1 MKKFIIALSI
11 MWEHVKSFV
20 LAVLIGLAIIIALCS
35 IIHNVFKIREIYQ
48 EDRTGYKNLISVSDN
63 RMNARTAGYG
73 EQTVVIL
80 PDVAECSPIVRY
92 KKYAEALSSNYKV
105 VTLEYFGY
113 GFSLSTKEDRNNFKF
128 AQEIKSALDALGVP
142 GPYIFLAT
150 GTSSMYAYTYSNL
163 YPDDVQKLVIVDG
176 IYPKSLEDEY
186 TNKYVDDYMTN
197 GKLTFFAEFTGYARI
212 LSYVS
217 PETFHIDQ
225 MKDLGFSKSDIQLY
239 RKMIANRYYT
249 GSMKKEIKELK
260 SNMQLLQNYKYP
272 ESLEVRQ
279 VLSSGYVEEVNSL
292 IKEGLTK
299 TKLED
304 YAKGLITNP
313 SIQTVTTVEG
323 GKSNLSFDNPQEVA
337 DLVMN

>member
-1 MKKFIIALSI
+1 
-11 MWEHVKSFV
+11 MWEHIKSFV

-35 IIHNVFKIREIYQ
+35 ILHNVFKIREIYQ
-48 EDRTGYKNLISVSDN
+48 ADRSGYKNLITVSDN

-73 EQTVVIL
+73 DQTVVIL
-80 PDVAECSPIVRY
+80 PDVGESSPIVRY
-92 KKYAEALSSNYKV
+92 KKYSDALSSNYRV

-113 GFSLSTKEDRNNFKF
+113 GFSLSAKSERTNIKF
-128 AQEIKSALDALGVP
+128 AQEIKGALEALGIP

-163 YPDDVQKLVIVDG
+163 YPEDIQKLVIVDG

-197 GKLTFFAEFTGYARI
+197 RSFTFFAEFTGYARI

-217 PETFHIDQ
+217 PHTFHIDQ
-225 MKDLGFSKSDIQLY
+225 MRDLGFSDGDIKVY

-249 GSMKKEIKELK
+249 SSMKKEIKELK
-260 SNMQLLQNYKYP
+260 NNMMQLQSYQYPNYMP
-272 ESLEVRQ
+272 VTQ
-279 VLSSGYVEEVNSL
+279 ILSSGYVEEVDAL

-304 YAKGLITNP
+304 YAKGLITNS
-313 SIQTVTTVEG
+313 SIQTVETIDGE
-323 GKSNLSFDNPQEVA
+323 KSNLSFDNPMKVA
-337 DLVMN
+337 EAIMK